1 MPDFIA
7 VLIRPRATMR
17 RILDQRRY
25 RWIPLV
31 VLAVLASSIHDIK
44 PREFLHVIP
53 AEQTW
58 MIVGI
63 IAAVICA
70 GLAICL
76 LLFYGLS
83 WITYFVGRTF
93 DGTGEVREVRAATAW
108 GLMPLILSAVYRVPL
123 AFWLA
128 SQLVSINPMACGTMA
143 IVGAAEILTLVWY
156 AMTASAC
163 LAEAHRF
170 SFLRGLA
177 TLAFTWLTPL
187 ILTLAAVLSLT

>member
-7 VLIRPRATMR
+7 VLIHPRATMR

-31 VLAVLASSIHDIK
+31 VLAGVSSSIHDVK
-44 PREFLHVIP
+44 PGGFLHAFP
-53 AEQTW
+53 SEQLW
-58 MIVGI
+58 MIVGV
-63 IAAVICA
+63 IAAAIVA

-76 LLFYGLS
+76 LGFYALA
-83 WITYFVGRTF
+83 WIGFFVGRSF
-93 DGTGEVREVRAATAW
+93 DGTGDVREVRAAAAW
-108 GLMPLILSAVYRVPL
+108 GLMPIIASTIYRVPL

-128 SQLVSINPMACGTMA
+128 SQMVSINPMACGAVA
-143 IVGAAEILTLVWY
+143 IVGAVEVLTILWY
-156 AMTASAC
+156 AGTAASC

-177 TLAFTWLTPL
+177 TLVFIWLTPL
-187 ILTLAAVLSLT
+187 ILTLAAVLSLV